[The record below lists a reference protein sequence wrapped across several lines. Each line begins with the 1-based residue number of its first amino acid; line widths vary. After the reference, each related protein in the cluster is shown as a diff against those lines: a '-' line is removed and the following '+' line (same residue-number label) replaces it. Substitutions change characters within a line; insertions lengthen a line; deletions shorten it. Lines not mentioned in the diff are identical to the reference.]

1 LSRKGCKS
9 LAVFFFKEFAM
20 TATSQRT
27 ILTYGTFDL
36 FHPGHVAL
44 LRRAKEMGTRL
55 VVGLSTDE
63 FNAIKGKQSVMGYE
77 DRKAVL
83 ESCRYVDLVIPE
95 SHWDQKPDDAVR
107 HQADVFVM
115 GDDWAGKFDFMSDQC
130 HVVYLSRTPGVSSTE
145 IKAKMRGEPA
155 RTAYTAALPL
165 A

>member
-1 LSRKGCKS
+1 
-9 LAVFFFKEFAM
+9 M

-63 FNAIKGKQSVMGYE
+63 FNAIKGKQSVMSFD

-107 HQADVFVM
+107 HHADVFVM
-115 GDDWAGKFDFMSDQC
+115 GDDWSGKFDFMSDFC
-130 HVVYLSRTPGVSSTE
+130 NVVYLSRTPGVSSTE

-155 RTAYTAALPL
+155 RTAYAAALPL